1 MEGGMRISVRFS
13 VDIPD
18 LPGLDHAAIQQWLEF
33 SLGATGQLRESPIS
47 DMDLEACRHSVSFS
61 RCD

>member
-1 MEGGMRISVRFS
+1 MRISVRFS

-18 LPGLDHAAIQQWLEF
+18 FPGLDHAAIQQWLEF
-33 SLGATGQLRESPIS
+33 NLGATSQLRESPIS
-47 DMDLEACRHSVSFS
+47 DHDLEARPFSVSFS

>member
-1 MEGGMRISVRFS
+1 MRISVRFS

-18 LPGLDHAAIQQWLEF
+18 NLAGLDHAAIQQWLEF
-33 SLGATGQLRESPIS
+33 NLGATGQLLESPIS
-47 DMDLEACRHSVSFS
+47 DHDLEARRHSVSFS

>member
-1 MEGGMRISVRFS
+1 MRISVRFS

-18 LPGLDHAAIQQWLEF
+18 CPGLDHAAIQQWLEF
-33 SLGATGQLRESPIS
+33 NLGATCSMLPSPIS
-47 DMDLEACRHSVSFS
+47 DRDLEAVEHSVSFS